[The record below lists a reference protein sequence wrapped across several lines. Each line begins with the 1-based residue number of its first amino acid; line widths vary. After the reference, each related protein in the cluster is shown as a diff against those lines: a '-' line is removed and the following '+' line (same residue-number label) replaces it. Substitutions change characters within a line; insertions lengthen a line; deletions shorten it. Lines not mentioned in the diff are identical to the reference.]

1 MPKIEHTSVRST
13 ELEIKGARTHNL
25 KDISLSIP
33 RGKLTVVT
41 GVSGSG
47 KSSLVFDTLYAEGHR
62 RYVESLSSYARQF
75 LSRMDKPPV
84 DYIKG
89 LSPAIAIQQR
99 TVSSNPR
106 STVGSITEIT
116 DYMRLM
122 FARLGVTISPVSGEP
137 VTYDSVTDVVEFVL
151 SKKADDRVYILA
163 PLPATDRHPAKQL
176 ELLAQM
182 GFRFIYEDGD
192 ILEIEDLL
200 TKGTHEM
207 PEFYEQGP
215 VLVVDRFKIKTDDE
229 DFQHRVADSIQ
240 TAYNEG
246 NGECLVVVNT
256 EEPVQFSEQF
266 EADGIQ
272 FERPT
277 VNLFNSNNPIG
288 ACPTCEGFGRVMG
301 IDEELVIPDP
311 HLSVNDGAVRP
322 WQGVTMSEYLQAFR
336 RQAQKKGFPLNK
348 PYASLTDDER
358 KLLWEGDDQIT
369 GINAFFEDLRQQS
382 YKVQY
387 RVLLARYRG
396 YTTCPTCNGKRLR
409 PEALYVK
416 IHGYDFGDLMKLP
429 VGRLR
434 ETFEQIPF
442 TEQEQEIARRLLHEI
457 SSRLGYLED
466 VGLNYLTLG
475 RKANSLSGG
484 ETQRI
489 NLATSLGSTLT
500 GSLYILDEPSIG
512 LHPRDNERLIAIL
525 KSLRDLG
532 NTVIVVEHD
541 EAIMREADYLVDIG
555 PRAGEHGG
563 EVVFSGESATL
574 NGNTQSLT
582 SEYLHGLREVA
593 VPETRREASHY
604 FELKGAS
611 AHNLKSIDA
620 KFPMDALT
628 VVTGVSGSGKTTLVK
643 SILYP
648 ALARELE
655 ISAKKPLN
663 HKALVLPQGRDIT
676 HVEMIDQKAVGR
688 NQRSNPVTYVGAY
701 DHIRNLFA
709 DQPQAKQSNLKPAS
723 FSFNVAGGRCDTC
736 EGEGFVTVEMQFLPD
751 IKLECETCNGKRFKQ
766 VVLEVLYKDHSIYD
780 VLQMTVDEAVE
791 FFADAEKIT
800 QRLKQL
806 QQVGLGYLRLGQST
820 ATLSGG
826 EAQRLKLASFLNRK
840 TDEHTLYIFD
850 EPTTGL
856 HFYDIEILMSAFQQL
871 VDAGNSVIVIEHNL
885 DVIKCADW
893 IVDLGPEGGEAGG
906 HLVYAGPTEGLL
918 KAKDSFT
925 APYLAEKL

>member
-1 MPKIEHTSVRST
+1 
-13 ELEIKGARTHNL
+13 
-25 KDISLSIP
+25 
-33 RGKLTVVT
+33 
-41 GVSGSG
+41 
-47 KSSLVFDTLYAEGHR
+47 GHR

-89 LSPAIAIQQR
+89 LSPAIAIEQR

-116 DYMRLM
+116 DYLRLL

-137 VTYDSVTDVVEFVL
+137 VTYDSVTDVVNYVL
-151 SKKADDRVYILA
+151 SRNPDDRVYILA
-163 PLPATDRHPAKQL
+163 PLPLTDRHPAKEL

-182 GFRFIYEDGD
+182 GFRFIYEEGQV
-192 ILEIEDLL
+192 LEIEDLL

-207 PEFYEQGP
+207 PAFDEHGP
-215 VLVVDRFKIKTDDE
+215 ILVVDRFKVRSAEDE

-246 NGECLVVVNT
+246 NGECYVRVNDDA
-256 EEPVQFSEQF
+256 PVQFSERF

-272 FERPT
+272 FEHPT

-288 ACPTCEGFGRVMG
+288 ACPTCEGFGRIMG
-301 IDEELVIPDP
+301 IDEELVIPDQE
-311 HLSVNDGAVRP
+311 LSVNAGAVRP
-322 WQGVTMSEYLQAFR
+322 WQGVTMSEYLDSFR
-336 RQAQKKGFPLNK
+336 RQALKKDFPLDR
-348 PYASLTDDER
+348 PYYKLTAEQK
-358 KLLWEGDDQIT
+358 KLLWEGDKQIT
-369 GINAFFEDLRQQS
+369 GINDFFDDLRQQS

-396 YTTCPTCNGKRLR
+396 YTTCPTCHGKRLR

-416 IHGYDFGDLMKLP
+416 VHGYDFGDLMNLP
-429 VGRLR
+429 INDLR
-434 ETFEQIPF
+434 ETFNKIPF
-442 TEQEQEIARRLLHEI
+442 TDKEREIARRLLHEI
-457 SSRLGYLED
+457 SSRLGYLVD
-466 VGLNYLTLG
+466 VGLGYLTLD
-475 RKANSLSGG
+475 RKANTLSGG

-541 EAIMREADYLVDIG
+541 EAIMREADYLIDMG

-563 EVVFSGESATL
+563 EVVFSGESAKL
-574 NGNTQSLT
+574 NGKHDSLT
-582 SEYLHGLREVA
+582 SDYLHKLREVPL
-593 VPETRREASHY
+593 PEKRRKPKQFVEV
-604 FELKGAS
+604 LGAS
-611 AHNLKSIDA
+611 ANNLKHIDV
-620 KFPMDALT
+620 KFPLDALT

-643 SILYP
+643 EILYP

-655 ISAKKPLN
+655 ITAKKPGN
-663 HKALVLPQGRDIT
+663 HRGIKLPSGKIS
-676 HVEMIDQKAVGR
+676 HVEMIDQRAVGR

-701 DHIRNLFA
+701 DHIRDLFA
-709 DQPQAKQSNLKPAS
+709 SQQLAKQTNLKPAS

-736 EGEGFVTVEMQFLPD
+736 EGEGSVTVEMQFLPD
-751 IKLECETCNGKRFKQ
+751 IKLECETCNGRRFKQ
-766 VVLEVLYKDHSIYD
+766 VVLEVTYNDKNIYE
-780 VLQMTVDEAVE
+780 VLQLTVDEAVE
-791 FFADAEKIT
+791 FFAEEPKIT
-800 QRLKQL
+800 DRLAQL

-840 TDEHTLYIFD
+840 VEEHTLYIFD

-871 VDAGNSVIVIEHNL
+871 VDAGNTLIVIEHNL

-893 IVDLGPEGGEAGG
+893 LVDLGPEGGHGG
-906 HLVYAGPTEGLL
+906 GEVVYAGPYAGIQTAQGSL
-918 KAKDSFT
+918 T
-925 APYLAEKL
+925 APYLP